1 MIDRRHFTLS
11 AAAAAAL
18 SSAGHALAQQAAFV
32 AGRDF
37 VRLATPV
44 ATPPGGRIDVLEFF
58 WYGCPHCNTFLPL
71 VDAWKARQP
80 ADVALRRVPVGFSA
94 LHETHA
100 RLFYALEA
108 IGEVERLH
116 RRIFTAIHVQRRRLD
131 READMAAFVTEQGVD
146 AARFTQA
153 FRSFTVVTRARQARA
168 LADAYKVDGTPS
180 IGVHG
185 RYFTSGSL
193 AGSHERALQ
202 VTSFLVERVRR
213 GGPG

>member
-1 MIDRRHFTLS
+1 MINRRHFTLS
-11 AAAAAAL
+11 AAAATAL
-18 SSAGHALAQQAAFV
+18 PLAGPARAQAAAFV
-32 AGRDF
+32 EGRDF

-71 VDAWKARQP
+71 VDAWKARQA

-116 RRIFTAIHVQRRRLD
+116 RRVFAAIHVQRRRLD
-131 READMAAFVTEQGVD
+131 READMAAFVSEQGAD
-146 AARFTQA
+146 AARFSEA
-153 FRSFTVVTRARQARA
+153 FRSFAVVTRARQAKA

-193 AGSHERALQ
+193 AGSHERSLQ
-202 VTSFLVERVRR
+202 VTGFLVERIRR
-213 GGPG
+213 GG

>member
-1 MIDRRHFTLS
+1 MINRRHLTVS
-11 AAAAAAL
+11 AAAAAL
-18 SSAGHALAQQAAFV
+18 LPLAGAARAQAAAFV
-32 AGRDF
+32 EGRDF

-71 VDAWKARQP
+71 IDAWKARQP
-80 ADVALRRVPVGFSA
+80 ADVALRRIPVGFSA

-108 IGEVERLH
+108 IGEAERLH
-116 RRIFTAIHVQRRRLD
+116 RRVFAAIHVQRRRLD
-131 READMAAFVTEQGVD
+131 READMAAFVTQQGAD
-146 AARFTQA
+146 AARFTA
-153 FRSFTVVTRARQARA
+153 VFRSFAVVTRARQARA

-193 AGSHERALQ
+193 AGSHERSLL
-202 VTSFLVERVRR
+202 VTSFLVDRVRR
-213 GGPG
+213 GG